1 MPPFDTIFSAF
12 ITLFVTIDPIG
23 LAPVFLGITTGM
35 TSKERIS
42 VALKATLISLITLI
56 IFAMLGTIIL
66 STLGITIHAF
76 RVAGGILLFYIAFEM
91 IFEKR
96 QERQEESTKRAFT
109 KEHLTSIAVF
119 PIAFPLIAGPGAI
132 SALIILSTN
141 MGESWQGQAVL
152 LGTILV
158 VVTIVFFCFAASGY
172 IDKYLGATVRMVLSR
187 LLGVLLAALA
197 VQFVADGV
205 LALAGA

>member
-23 LAPVFLGITTGM
+23 LAPVFLGVTTGM
-35 TSKERIS
+35 SSSERIS
-42 VALKATLISLITLI
+42 VALKATLVSLITLV
-56 IFAMLGTIIL
+56 IFAMLGTAIL

-96 QERQEESTKRAFT
+96 QERQEETTKRAFT

-141 MGESWQGQAVL
+141 MGDHWQGQAVL
-152 LGTILV
+152 LGTIV
-158 VVTIVFFCFAASGY
+158 VVIAIVFLCFVASGY
-172 IDKYLGATVRMVLSR
+172 IDKYLGVTVRMVLSR

-197 VQFVADGV
+197 VQFVADGII
-205 LALAGA
+205 ALARA